1 MKKSFLAVIIAVA
14 LSAGLTSKTSAQT
27 KTVSI
32 ENFNTENV
40 VKTSAV
46 INETLVYTKAGK
58 LQYTV
63 KRYESSALPTDIS
76 RMVRNQFINFDIIG
90 VEEVVIPSDNN
101 SVYFVHIANDKKLE
115 TVKVYND
122 DFEVINEFKK
132 G

>member
-1 MKKSFLAVIIAVA
+1 MKKTFLAIIIAAA

-27 KTVSI
+27 TAVGI
-32 ENFNTENV
+32 ENFNTGN

-46 INETLVYTKAGK
+46 ITETPVYNKAGE
-58 LQYTV
+58 LQYSV
-63 KRYESSALPTDIS
+63 KRYEESALPAEIS
-76 RMVRNQFINFDIIG
+76 KMVRNQFTNFDIIG

-101 SVYFVHIANDKKLE
+101 SVYFVHIANNKKLE
-115 TVKVYND
+115 TVKIYND